1 MEIRFPKWSKLINQ
15 TFIPLINNKSR
26 VLICYGGR
34 GCFVGSQEVILDGIV
49 KSISEVIIG
58 DVIPSYNEITQQTEL
73 KKVINTFKYD
83 INEEV
88 FKINLLNGGSIIVTS
103 DHKFFYKNEWIE
115 VKKIIQ
121 EYDGS
126 LERSRR
132 VSEHTSKI
140 SDKQLWELEVGD
152 IESYEIISNIKEVYD
167 IEVED
172 NHNFYLNTNNKPIL
186 VHNSSKS
193 VFAAKKLIYRCLSER
208 YFKCILIRSNYNTIK
223 DSQYDQIKSEIDYMG
238 LSDLFIF
245 KLQPMEIILK
255 ANGNKFL
262 CRGLGDK
269 DDVKKLKS
277 ITDPTAAWIEEDL
290 LTEDQFVTI
299 STGLRTKKAEYIQML
314 MTINPEAE
322 GNYQEA
328 FIYKRFFEAHA
339 TEKSFTDTIIVPIE
353 DEEIELSYTVH
364 HSTYHDNRWITNE
377 YKAELETEKTRNP
390 YYYDVYV
397 KGNWGNK
404 VFGGLFWKKFQRGK
418 NTCDVDYDSTLPLHI
433 SFDFNVNPFITI
445 TIWQIKDKKAYCI
458 DEICSKTPNNTT
470 AAACREFVYRYPSHN
485 SGLFIYGDPSGKTQD
500 TRSEKGWND
509 YRIIEQELEKYHPS
523 TRVASMHPPIV
534 MRGNF
539 INTIFESGFNGI
551 EIFVSETCPN
561 LINDLMFL
569 KEASDGTT
577 FKEKVSKDGVTYEKY
592 GHTSDSL
599 AYMICEAF
607 ETDFDK
613 FQNGK
618 DDIKRIYGIRQNK
631 VF

>member
-126 LERSRR
+126 LE
-132 VSEHTSKI
+132 TFSKENHSAELI
-140 SDKQLWELEVGD
+140 RQSDKGGDIFDTIPPTKVSRGCVCKNSISSTWMLEVGD

-193 VFAAKKLIYRCLSER
+193 VFAAKNLIYRCLSER

-238 LSDLFIF
+238 LSDLLIF

-377 YKAELETEKTRNP
+377 YKAELET
-390 YYYDVYV
+390 
-397 KGNWGNK
+397 
-404 VFGGLFWKKFQRGK
+404 
-418 NTCDVDYDSTLPLHI
+418 
-433 SFDFNVNPFITI
+433 
-445 TIWQIKDKKAYCI
+445 
-458 DEICSKTPNNTT
+458 
-470 AAACREFVYRYPSHN
+470 
-485 SGLFIYGDPSGKTQD
+485 
-500 TRSEKGWND
+500 
-509 YRIIEQELEKYHPS
+509 
-523 TRVASMHPPIV
+523 
-534 MRGNF
+534 
-539 INTIFESGFNGI
+539 
-551 EIFVSETCPN
+551 
-561 LINDLMFL
+561 
-569 KEASDGTT
+569 
-577 FKEKVSKDGVTYEKY
+577 
-592 GHTSDSL
+592 
-599 AYMICEAF
+599 
-607 ETDFDK
+607 
-613 FQNGK
+613 
-618 DDIKRIYGIRQNK
+618 
-631 VF
+631 